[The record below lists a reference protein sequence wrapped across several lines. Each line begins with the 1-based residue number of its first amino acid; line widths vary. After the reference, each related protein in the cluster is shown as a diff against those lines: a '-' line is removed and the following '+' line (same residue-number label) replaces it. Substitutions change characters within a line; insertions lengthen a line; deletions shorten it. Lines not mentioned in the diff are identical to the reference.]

1 MGRQPEAQE
10 FFHASVTQLS
20 KKQRTE
26 NVSTPIVDRTREERE
41 TSMLRTGLLLLDT
54 VHSNRSSPFPTVLA
68 IIHCNTVYTF
78 NYQGRIQDFTRAG
91 VQTIE
96 KGDRRSRIEGCA
108 PSPDIFSYF
117 LYQNGE
123 FLCIPGDIWRFAV
136 TVSINMFLSK
146 KGTLIKRVGVWTPWT
161 PPGSAP

>member
-78 NYQGRIQDFTRAG
+78 NYQGRI
-91 VQTIE
+91 
-96 KGDRRSRIEGCA
+96 
-108 PSPDIFSYF
+108 
-117 LYQNGE
+117 
-123 FLCIPGDIWRFAV
+123 
-136 TVSINMFLSK
+136 
-146 KGTLIKRVGVWTPWT
+146 
-161 PPGSAP
+161 